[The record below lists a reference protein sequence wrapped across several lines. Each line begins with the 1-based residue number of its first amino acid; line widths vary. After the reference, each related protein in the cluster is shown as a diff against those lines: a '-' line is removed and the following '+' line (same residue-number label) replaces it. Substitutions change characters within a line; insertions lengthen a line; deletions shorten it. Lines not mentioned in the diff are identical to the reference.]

1 MSSPIHSS
9 PSSSVSPHLAPP
21 GAGLPPPELWVARV
35 LFNLRRRLA
44 SRAATEAQIAAERA
58 RIEALVGR
66 CDLRHVRRPVLIKR
80 PRGLEDSSRQW
91 SVYMTLEHL
100 RIVNTGV
107 AFTIRELLAGRVPP
121 GVVST
126 AALKPSPDIDERV
139 VSAFHASCDQ
149 LLRAGQD
156 APTLVTKVRHP
167 HPWFGPLDAAG
178 WKFLGGFHL
187 GLHRG
192 QIELILKGLAV

>member
-1 MSSPIHSS
+1 
-9 PSSSVSPHLAPP
+9 
-21 GAGLPPPELWVARV
+21 
-35 LFNLRRRLA
+35 
-44 SRAATEAQIAAERA
+44 
-58 RIEALVGR
+58 
-66 CDLRHVRRPVLIKR
+66 
-80 PRGLEDSSRQW
+80 
-91 SVYMTLEHL
+91 
-100 RIVNTGV
+100 
-107 AFTIRELLAGRVPP
+107 
-121 GVVST
+121 
-126 AALKPSPDIDERV
+126 
-139 VSAFHASCDQ
+139 